1 MELPVA
7 YRTVLTCAEALRIF
21 SQQHPNSQLPLI
33 VVARQDF
40 GKALGMELQPSLS
53 ERSLAVIDE
62 VETREGD
69 YVDIGNSYF
78 GGEIVPLTVKSLAFP
93 S

>member
-1 MELPVA
+1 
-7 YRTVLTCAEALRIF
+7 
-21 SQQHPNSQLPLI
+21 
-33 VVARQDF
+33 
-40 GKALGMELQPSLS
+40 MELQPSLAG
-53 ERSLAVIDE
+53 RPLAVIDE